1 MKSVG
6 TDLSRPL
13 RDLSR
18 ESHIILALK
27 QKQQK
32 FHAIN
37 RVLDAIN
44 QSLQNT

>member
-18 ESHIILALK
+18 ESHVVLAPK
-27 QKQQK
+27 QNQQK

-37 RVLDAIN
+37 RALDVIN